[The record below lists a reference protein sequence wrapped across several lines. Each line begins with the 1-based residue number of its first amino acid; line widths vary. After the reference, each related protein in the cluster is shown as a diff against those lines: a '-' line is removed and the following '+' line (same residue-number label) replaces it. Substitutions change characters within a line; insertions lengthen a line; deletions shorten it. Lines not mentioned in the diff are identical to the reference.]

1 MDYFPVIL
9 IFIPFESKFFKTQIK
24 SFSFTSVLFVNII
37 YFQKFHM
44 FCCSHLFTPFTHKNK
59 QNDTILQNW
68 FSILRNSPAPHT
80 LPYNLFCVCFMS
92 FYSLCFYS
100 HLSSLFIFRY
110 DFIRPSNCY
119 NFFDTLVF
127 WYDAFRFLF
136 HFLFVSSDT
145 FAFD

>member
-9 IFIPFESKFFKTQIK
+9 IFIPFESKFFKTKIK
-24 SFSFTSVLFVNII
+24 TFS
-37 YFQKFHM
+37 HR
-44 FCCSHLFTPFTHKNK
+44 FCL
-59 QNDTILQNW
+59 
-68 FSILRNSPAPHT
+68 SILFIFKNFICFVVLIYSPLSHTKTSKTIPFFKIDFPFYVTPPPPHT

-127 WYDAFRFLF
+127 
-136 HFLFVSSDT
+136 
-145 FAFD
+145 